1 MKMLTPLKY
10 ILYCLPLYIFSFL
23 LHAETPNIVII
34 VCDDLNDSIEGI
46 GGHPQAYT
54 PNINRIATSGV
65 TFTNAASNA
74 PICGPSRASM
84 WSGVHPIN
92 SGMYG
97 GNQQN
102 NRWYNNAYLKDK
114 KTLFDALINDG
125 GYYNFATGKIHH
137 NGHES
142 PYNGNANNTG
152 GVSGI
157 IHNNIMRNTDGSSGF
172 GSKGNFGPYP
182 NTSSPVFQGVDPPWW
197 PNGYKDNVSP
207 PYSGFGYYQDL
218 GNGYKWTNQS
228 GSANNANF
236 SNWNYDDNGTP
247 NDFSDD
253 TRDLLSDEIS
263 AQEAVDFI
271 AAYNKNKPFLLTVG
285 FVRPHS
291 PYYAPYEYFQ
301 SPYVPAIEDVQLAP
315 INNNDYSDITG
326 PVNNSDK
333 DLAQTSGWWKYTQY
347 QNMGIDAYGD
357 AERAMKEFTQA
368 YLACVA
374 FVDAQ
379 VGKILDAIE
388 ARTDTNIPDN
398 TLIIFTS
405 DHGYHLGEKLY
416 IFKQSPWEESCRV
429 PFVVSGPGVASNQVC
444 ASPISLVDIYPTCI
458 DYANMAAPH
467 TLDGNSLRPLLAN
480 PTNGTWD
487 GPQYNVSGIGSSA
500 SVTTNAVA
508 PYSQQHFSIR
518 TQQYRYIYYRNGEEE
533 LYDHN
538 ADPNE
543 WTNLATSTDHQSTLE
558 TMRTYYRYAVGLE
571 EPPPPGPTFYF
582 VKPIE
587 GEGFYLNEPIL
598 LEASG
603 NNINLSSVEFYLE
616 GNSVKNDGTAPYTAT
631 VYDVSTGNFVLS
643 AIGKQASGEDLN
655 AQVNI
660 SVGGSQ
666 FDQSLI
672 DNSGFESGSADSG
685 LISFGSINL
694 SISSAQSYAGSNS
707 LFVERSSASSPA
719 LWNGVRF
726 YLSGSNATDTLEVG
740 ASYQFSSKVY
750 LDTASTNL
758 ALTIKELSDPI
769 IYNSI
774 AQYQDGVQGQTWVDL
789 SGQFVYQDY
798 MDFIYIAG
806 VDLGVD
812 FYVDDISLSKVL
824 PSVNPEDTD
833 SDGMLDSWEQQFLVP
848 LGLSDIT
855 ELLPNVD
862 SDSDGSTNLEEY
874 RSDTLPF
881 NPFLSFRVTNT
892 THDAS
897 NFQCEWKGSP
907 NKEYRVLSTTDLNS
921 GQWGILEEAIPG
933 NLTYTNT
940 WTDNDQSS
948 ENKFYKVEIDD

>member
-1 MKMLTPLKY
+1 MYMLTSLK
-10 ILYCLPLYIFSFL
+10 LPIYALALFVFASL
-23 LHAETPNIVII
+23 LQAQTPNIVII

-54 PNINRIATSGV
+54 PNINRIASSGV

-84 WSGVHPIN
+84 WSGIHPVN

-157 IHNNIMRNTDGSSGF
+157 IHNNIMRNTDGTAGY
-172 GSKGNFGPYP
+172 GTKGNFGPYP

-197 PNGYKDNVSP
+197 PSGYKDNVSP

-218 GNGYKWTNQS
+218 GNGYQWTNQS
-228 GSANNANF
+228 GGSGNPSF
-236 SNWNYDDNGTP
+236 TTWNYNDNGTP
-247 NDFSDD
+247 DDFSDD
-253 TRDLLSDEIS
+253 TRDLLSDEIC
-263 AQEAVDFI
+263 AEEAVDFI
-271 AAYNKNKPFLLTVG
+271 TTYNKNKPFLLTVG

-291 PYYAPYEYFQ
+291 PYYAPVEFFQ
-301 SPYVPAIEDVQLAP
+301 SPYVPPLNEVQLAP
-315 INNNDYSDITG
+315 INDNDYSDITG
-326 PVNNSDK
+326 PVNNTDQ
-333 DLAQTSGWWKYTQY
+333 DLAQSSGWWKYTQY
-347 QNMGIDAYGD
+347 KNMGIDAYGD
-357 AERAMKEFTQA
+357 AEQAMKEFTQA

-374 FVDAQ
+374 FMDAQ

-388 ARTDTNIPDN
+388 ESSDANVRDN

-429 PFVVSGPGVASNQVC
+429 PFVVSGPGVVSNQVC
-444 ASPISLVDIYPTCI
+444 TTPISLVDIYPTCI
-458 DYANMAAPH
+458 DFAEMEAPH
-467 TLDGNSLRPLLAN
+467 ELDGNSLRPLLAN
-480 PTNGTWD
+480 PSSGTWD
-487 GPQYNVSGIGSSA
+487 GPQYSVSGIGSSA
-500 SVTTNAVA
+500 SVTQNAVA
-508 PYSQQHFSIR
+508 PYSEQHFSIR

-533 LYDHN
+533 LYDHYV
-538 ADPNE
+538 DPNE
-543 WTNLATSTDHQSTLE
+543 WNNLVLTSTEHSDTLE
-558 TMRTYYRYAVGLE
+558 IMRTYYRYAVGLE

-616 GNSVKNDGTAPYTAT
+616 GTSIKNDGTAPFTARI
-631 VYDVSTGNFVLS
+631 YDVSEGDFVLS
-643 AIGKQASGEDLN
+643 AIGKQASGDDLN

-660 SVGGSQ
+660 SVGGTQ
-666 FDQSLI
+666 FDQSII
-672 DNSGFESGSADSG
+672 DNPGFESGSSDSG
-685 LISFGSINL
+685 LVSFGPTNL
-694 SISSAQSYAGSNS
+694 SISSDQSFAGNNS
-707 LFVERSSASSPA
+707 LLVDRSSATSPA
-719 LWNGVRF
+719 TWNGVRF
-726 YLSGSNATDTLEVG
+726 YLAGVNATDNLEIG

-750 LDTASTNL
+750 LTSSSSNL

-769 IYNSI
+769 VYNTVSDFS
-774 AQYQDGVQGQTWVDL
+774 DGVQSQTWVDL
-789 SGQFVYQDY
+789 SGQFVFQDY

-806 VDLGVD
+806 VDEGVD
-812 FYVDDISLSKVL
+812 FYVDDVSLSKVI
-824 PSVNPEDTD
+824 PSVNPEDLD
-833 SDGMLDSWEQQFLVP
+833 SDGMLDTWEQTSFGTLDRLP
-848 LGLSDIT
+848 TEDADNDGLSN
-855 ELLPNVD
+855 LL
-862 SDSDGSTNLEEY
+862 EY
-874 RSDTLPF
+874 RSGTDPNNAFSL
-881 NPFLSFRVTNT
+881 FRHFAFEHQAETN
-892 THDAS
+892 
-897 NFQCEWKGSP
+897 QIQWLGSP
-907 NKEYRVLSTTDLNS
+907 NKEYRVLSTNNLAID
-921 GQWGILEEAIPG
+921 QWEVLAEAIQG
-933 NLTYTNT
+933 DDITLNT
-940 WTDNDQSS
+940 WS
-948 ENKFYKVEIDD
+948 EEHLNTVSKFYKIEIDE